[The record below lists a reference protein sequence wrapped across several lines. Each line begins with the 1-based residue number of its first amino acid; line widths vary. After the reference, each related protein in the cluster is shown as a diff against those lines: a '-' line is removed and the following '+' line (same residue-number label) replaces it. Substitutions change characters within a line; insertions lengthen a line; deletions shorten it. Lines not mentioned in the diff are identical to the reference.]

1 MVELSSLGV
10 KKSPQQ
16 VNFIVAA
23 VDNLQ
28 QLLQRVFLVVVV
40 LAALVVVFWLATGS
54 YLAYRTSERDKLITQ
69 VNQVVA
75 SLEATRDFER
85 RFIVTRDKLE
95 LYGEININEKMVD
108 LFPRLSA
115 LVPYGVRL
123 QSMSI
128 APQTVI
134 ITALSNDLN
143 SLTLFYNNLQTA
155 DGSLLDDGQRF
166 KLKDLTYRD
175 VSKDSS
181 NQIAAS
187 DGYVMS
193 FTFNYLIEPV
203 SAAQQQAS
211 APKVGAA
218 TPLEAS
224 ASSTSAQN

>member
-40 LAALVVVFWLATGS
+40 LAALVVVFWLVTGS

-95 LYGEININEKMVD
+95 LYGEINTNEKMVD

-115 LVPYGVRL
+115 LVPYGVRRRL
-123 QSMSI
+123 CAERARKRIPLIVLLSI
-128 APQTVI
+128 RYGDAG
-134 ITALSNDLN
+134 L
-143 SLTLFYNNLQTA
+143 
-155 DGSLLDDGQRF
+155 
-166 KLKDLTYRD
+166 
-175 VSKDSS
+175 
-181 NQIAAS
+181 
-187 DGYVMS
+187 YV
-193 FTFNYLIEPV
+193 YY
-203 SAAQQQAS
+203 
-211 APKVGAA
+211 
-218 TPLEAS
+218 
-224 ASSTSAQN
+224 